1 MTNSSYNA
9 HTNPIFKQHQILTYD
24 LLVQQGQLLFMHA
37 IEYNYAPTSFTDTWT
52 KNRDREPNIILRN
65 ANNYVMPQPR
75 TETFQKTTLYAL
87 PAIWNDLLPFI
98 KLQENKLT
106 FRWAL
111 KAHLLESLD
120 E

>member
-9 HTNPIFKQHQILTYD
+9 HTTPIFKQHQILTYD

-37 IEYNYAPTSFTDTWT
+37 IEYNYAPTSFTATWT

-65 ANNYVMPQPR
+65 ADDYAMPQPR
-75 TETFQKTTLYAL
+75 TETFKKTTLYAL
-87 PAIWNDLLPFI
+87 PAIWNDLSPFI